1 MSAIQVVL
9 LLFLGYIV
17 FTLDKK
23 QEDVPV
29 PVVLLLL
36 GIGLSF
42 VPFFSSI
49 DVNKELIYDYFLPAL
64 LFISAYQ
71 YSPKALRKYAWM
83 IGMLSTIGLIF
94 TALALGLFTY
104 AVGGIFTS
112 FTLLSALLIAAILT
126 PTDPV
131 SVVSILKQSSTD
143 EEVADI
149 VEGESMINDGT
160 SVVWFTVLSSMF
172 VKGETFK
179 FFPFLGEF
187 LIVSLGGAAIG
198 LVFGWIVS
206 KAVHFTHHRQYQIML
221 SIVLTYGSFHLAE
234 HVGVSGVLA
243 TVGAGIMLAWEFDH
257 TNKTDHYYES
267 LSSFWD
273 VVEPTVLSLVFL
285 VIGIEATDHLVSEVW
300 VLAGLLFL
308 AAFIIRFFV
317 VGGTMQ
323 FSPTFRRHLNLK
335 KSAIIS
341 WAGIKGTMSVVLLLS
356 LQADA
361 GSQAEGIL
369 SVTFAVIILSIVIQS
384 LGVYPLSKRL

>member
-1 MSAIQVVL
+1 MQVVL

-23 QEDVPV
+23 QEDIPV

-49 DVNKELIYDYFLPAL
+49 ELNKELIYDYFLPAL

-71 YSPKALRKYAWM
+71 YSPKALKKYGWL

-94 TALALGLFTY
+94 TALALGFFTY

-112 FTLLSALLIAAILT
+112 FTLLGALLIAAILT

-172 VKGETFK
+172 VKGESFK

-187 LIVSLGGAAIG
+187 LIVSLGGAVIG

-206 KAVHFTHHRQYQIML
+206 KAVHITHHRQYQIML
-221 SIVLTYGSFHLAE
+221 SIVLAYGSFHLAE

-243 TVGAGIMLAWEFDH
+243 TVGSGIMLAWEFDH

-285 VIGIEATDHLVSEVW
+285 VIGIEATDHLVADVW
-300 VLAGLLFL
+300 GLAVLLFL
-308 AAFIIRFFV
+308 AAFIIRFLV

-323 FSPTFRRHLNLK
+323 FSPTFRKHLNLK